1 VSRLKAAALSLAE
14 PPSRGRRTGQADA
27 QLGVRI
33 RVARTEAGLSQEELA
48 TRIGISCQQLQKYE
62 VAANRVTVARLIDIS
77 DALGL
82 DVTRLLSDTGV
93 GLASGDS
100 KLQDVDILR
109 LIQSFCSIRNPA
121 SRLKLIE
128 LAEFIAKLESTP
140 RVET

>member
-1 VSRLKAAALSLAE
+1 VSRRKAAGLSLVE
-14 PPSRGRRTGQADA
+14 VPSRGRRTGQADA

-48 TRIGISCQQLQKYE
+48 NRIGISCQQLQKYE

-93 GLASGDS
+93 VPAADDN
-100 KLQDVDILR
+100 KLQDAGILR
-109 LIQSFCSIRNPA
+109 LIQNFCSIKSPA

-128 LAEFIAKLESTP
+128 LAEFLAKLD
-140 RVET
+140 

>member
-1 VSRLKAAALSLAE
+1 VSRRKAAVLSLAE
-14 PPSRGRRTGQADA
+14 VPARGRRTGQADA

-48 TRIGISCQQLQKYE
+48 NRIGISCQQLQKYE

-82 DVTRLLSDTGV
+82 DVTRLLSDTVV
-93 GLASGDS
+93 GPALDDGS
-100 KLQDVDILR
+100 LQGVDILR
-109 LIQSFCSIRNPA
+109 LIQSFCGIRSPA

-128 LAEFIAKLESTP
+128 LAEFLAKLDSTP
-140 RVET
+140 PD